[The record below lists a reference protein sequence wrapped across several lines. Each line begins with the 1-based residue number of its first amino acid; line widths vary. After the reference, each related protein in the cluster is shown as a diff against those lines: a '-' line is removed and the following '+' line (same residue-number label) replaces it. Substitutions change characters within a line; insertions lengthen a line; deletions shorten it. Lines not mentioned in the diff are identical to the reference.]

1 LLPTRLYR
9 DRAAQEQAVVR
20 DAKAIQREGRPVLIG
35 TDSVAES
42 ENLSA
47 MLTTAGLPHRVLNA
61 RQDHV
66 EAQIVAAAGQP
77 GQITVATN
85 MAGRGTDIELG
96 PGVAALGGLH
106 VICCQHNAS
115 ARIDRQLLGRCA
127 RQGDPGSAQSLLAL
141 DKPTIARLVPR
152 WLARRVGEDGM
163 RRPAWLLN
171 AIVRM
176 PQWLEERRQRAQRR
190 DLLNQDLRTERN
202 LSFGKPNE

>member
-1 LLPTRLYR
+1 
-9 DRAAQEQAVVR
+9 
-20 DAKAIQREGRPVLIG
+20 
-35 TDSVAES
+35 
-42 ENLSA
+42 
-47 MLTTAGLPHRVLNA
+47 
-61 RQDHV
+61 
-66 EAQIVAAAGQP
+66 
-77 GQITVATN
+77 
-85 MAGRGTDIELG
+85 
-96 PGVAALGGLH
+96 
-106 VICCQHNAS
+106 
-115 ARIDRQLLGRCA
+115 
-127 RQGDPGSAQSLLAL
+127 LLAL